1 MYVLVISLI
10 ILSIMVLAYYQ
21 LLANKRL
28 DKVEHE
34 VNDIKMKNDFALK
47 NIEFNQE
54 RLEKDMKQFFE
65 KNEEYNKIFQEKL
78 EAIERYTKNN

>member
-10 ILSIMVLAYYQ
+10 IMAIMVLAYYQ

-28 DKVEHE
+28 DKVEFE
-34 VNDIKMKNDFALK
+34 INDIKMKNDFALK
-47 NIEFNQE
+47 NIELTQE

>member
-10 ILSIMVLAYYQ
+10 IISIMVLAYYQ

-34 VNDIKMKNDFALK
+34 INDIKMKNDFALK

-54 RLEKDMKQFFE
+54 RLEKDMKQFFK

>member
-10 ILSIMVLAYYQ
+10 IMAIMVLAYYQ

-28 DKVEHE
+28 DKVEFE
-34 VNDIKMKNDFALK
+34 INDIKMKNDFALK
-47 NIEFNQE
+47 NIELTQE

-65 KNEEYNKIFQEKL
+65 KNQEYNKIFQEKL